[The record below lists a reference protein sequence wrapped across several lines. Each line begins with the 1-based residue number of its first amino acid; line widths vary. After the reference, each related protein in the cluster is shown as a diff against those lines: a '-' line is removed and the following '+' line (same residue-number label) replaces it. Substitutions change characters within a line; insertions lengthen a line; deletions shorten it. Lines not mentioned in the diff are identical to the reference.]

1 MKPERIQ
8 IFIRLLLN
16 LLDQLFGG
24 NEPETYEFESYAQAT
39 AFVETVG
46 KEAAD
51 RKRCPEI
58 IVNYAG
64 LPGEKTQVL
73 VSFSSEPAAPDLEP
87 AEGGDKPEPE
97 GDDG

>member
-24 NEPETYEFESYAQAT
+24 NEPEAYEFESYEQAT

-46 KEAAD
+46 REAAD

-73 VSFSSEPAAPDLEP
+73 VSFSSAPPDLEP
-87 AEGGDKPEPE
+87 AEGNAEPEPE